1 MITSEVSGTT
11 FVRPVSSWS
20 LARLP
25 GEIFSA
31 RRLRMNAEVVLDG
44 LVLGESPRWHDGRLW
59 VADWA
64 AHELITLDADG
75 ARNRSPV
82 IPQPGDARR

>member
-1 MITSEVSGTT
+1 
-11 FVRPVSSWS
+11 
-20 LARLP
+20 
-25 GEIFSA
+25 
-31 RRLRMNAEVVLDG
+31 MNAEVVLDG